1 MIDVTYELNSYFG
14 SGAVVCPHA
23 QRVQYAYFNDFDFDV
38 ERWVSVVSARAAAV
52 VLSTGAAR
60 SFDEAR
66 VWALAAHGRLCRAV
80 GSEPVT
86 HLNRVLPHV
95 EVGALS
101 AYAIGMGPQY
111 PVEHPR
117 YAPWLCLVSV
127 NGQDVRD
134 VSPQAREPIRRA
146 MVARAGARYDADE
159 VWLPVNLRE
168 QGATT

>member
-1 MIDVTYELNSYFG
+1 MTPTAEVQLVNYFY

-23 QRVQYAYFNDFDFDV
+23 KRAQYSFLDDDILIG
-38 ERWVSVVSARAAAV
+38 RWTGIVAVHHVAV
-52 VLSTGAAR
+52 VVAPDVPR
-60 SFDEAR
+60 SFDQAR
-66 VWALAAHGRLCRAV
+66 AWTLGAHARLCRAV
-80 GSEPVT
+80 GSEPVV
-86 HLNRVLPHV
+86 HLGRVLPHV
-95 EVGALS
+95 EAGALT

-111 PVEHPR
+111 PPEHPR

-127 NGQDVRD
+127 NGQDVRE

-159 VWLPVNLRE
+159 VWLSVNLRE